1 MDPNAASN
9 GSATTAK
16 KAVIKRPSMAEEPM
30 DSAVMR
36 EEAADQV
43 AKKKR
48 TRVTKRPQA
57 ASSSAESVPHMEE
70 NTEVTEAVQTEDSED
85 TPTMK
90 VELICWGKNNGRPS
104 GFLYFDGNDWSLRTF
119 NAPEAVMEA
128 IPEFSMDD
136 AMAVV
141 IEATVH
147 ADPITGRYMEDP
159 RDFSGYINSFDIKGQ
174 MRGFLVRQQLLGDG
188 AETQSSQILS

>member
-1 MDPNAASN
+1 M
-9 GSATTAK
+9 
-16 KAVIKRPSMAEEPM
+16 KRPSMAEEPM

-43 AKKKR
+43 AKI
-48 TRVTKRPQA
+48 PC
-57 ASSSAESVPHMEE
+57 MEE
-70 NTEVTEAVQTEDSED
+70 NTEVTEAAQAEDSEE

-141 IEATVH
+141 IEATVN
-147 ADPITGRYMEDP
+147 ADPITGRYMENP
-159 RDFSGYINSFDIKGQ
+159 LDFSGYINSFRIKGR
-174 MRGFLVRQQLLGDG
+174 MRGFLVRQQLILQN
-188 AETQSSQILS
+188 AETQLSQIMS